1 MSDFYNKGVLTEAIL
16 NDPGLLEKWEKAFVQ
31 ANTVEMNTDAVL
43 DELHEEWLMAGG
55 DMQELF
61 EFKGEGQ
68 QEEWYRTSPFYWLKG
83 LKLPG
88 IGNIFKPLEWL
99 GKLALGGLGLAA
111 LAAAALWKKGKRS
124 AAIRKLKNFMQKL
137 VVLADSGWRNEKD
150 ERDCLLNIERQFR
163 RDILMSSCR
172 MLTAAGYELPVKTNA
187 NNSTEF
193 MRTDA
198 NLANTAVNED
208 NQTGIRPANVKTGK
222 NVRTFTQGIQIP
234 DDSGVDWSLMADKRT
249 YPTIGGLKFG
259 KWVGKLFRNKNHVH
273 SPWAEVKN
281 TPNLAIQASLTRKNI
296 GKPGQKE
303 TAGGFNT
310 KGEGDRN
317 AVNWAYVHDL
327 VGVWTGFINAVY
339 GDATAKIVMDKV
351 RRWAEDIAKAG
362 SNARGRKEQQGMLS
376 IPQTT
381 PTNYSYEDDYGQRAK
396 IKNPMGYYE
405 QLLRTSKAIA
415 DRYYGPKQQ
424 TDDGPHDLPWEQQNE
439 SYKALLEENNPL
451 KADYRNIR
459 TVGDPYYNIMNSI
472 LDSVFVVTWDG
483 NQVRA
488 SEEGFINPNQAQAD
502 PKGHNIVQADGT
514 VNDPQTEYFKIDP
527 ATNRNVKH
535 TGNGTGGG
543 WLMRLFQAQQMAE
556 GGGANPGQYP
566 KIRREFLCFGQGGG
580 ITVDFEKLLMNPNRP
595 FDRFFKELMDEVL
608 MAGYQIQPFGSWE
621 NLRDKVVGLINGYT
635 SPEGNDTVN
644 IAQFTNGGMLGD
656 DIQGWGKTIVT
667 AYNRI
672 YKGLND
678 VNDDIIGLT
687 QQMQTI
693 MRDNDARNILVTRNA
708 SERMKVFLT
717 QLNQYVC
724 NLIDM
729 TVQKMSQGK
738 SQDEK
743 GFAGFLTGNAPK
755 KEGKANN
762 ALHWLWEGTYYP
774 KLTERKDQRV
784 NNIISSGELAY
795 FNRVMFFTV
804 PQVIERALTGQVIQ
818 HTSTDMLDY
827 GSTGLQQMVPT
838 LNDNGKK
845 RRGS

>member
-1 MSDFYNKGVLTEAIL
+1 
-16 NDPGLLEKWEKAFVQ
+16 
-31 ANTVEMNTDAVL
+31 
-43 DELHEEWLMAGG
+43 
-55 DMQELF
+55 
-61 EFKGEGQ
+61 
-68 QEEWYRTSPFYWLKG
+68 
-83 LKLPG
+83 
-88 IGNIFKPLEWL
+88 
-99 GKLALGGLGLAA
+99 
-111 LAAAALWKKGKRS
+111 
-124 AAIRKLKNFMQKL
+124 
-137 VVLADSGWRNEKD
+137 
-150 ERDCLLNIERQFR
+150 
-163 RDILMSSCR
+163 
-172 MLTAAGYELPVKTNA
+172 
-187 NNSTEF
+187 
-193 MRTDA
+193 
-198 NLANTAVNED
+198 
-208 NQTGIRPANVKTGK
+208 
-222 NVRTFTQGIQIP
+222 
-234 DDSGVDWSLMADKRT
+234 
-249 YPTIGGLKFG
+249 
-259 KWVGKLFRNKNHVH
+259 
-273 SPWAEVKN
+273 
-281 TPNLAIQASLTRKNI
+281 
-296 GKPGQKE
+296 
-303 TAGGFNT
+303 
-310 KGEGDRN
+310 
-317 AVNWAYVHDL
+317 
-327 VGVWTGFINAVY
+327 
-339 GDATAKIVMDKV
+339 
-351 RRWAEDIAKAG
+351 
-362 SNARGRKEQQGMLS
+362 
-376 IPQTT
+376 
-381 PTNYSYEDDYGQRAK
+381 
-396 IKNPMGYYE
+396 
-405 QLLRTSKAIA
+405 
-415 DRYYGPKQQ
+415 
-424 TDDGPHDLPWEQQNE
+424 
-439 SYKALLEENNPL
+439 
-451 KADYRNIR
+451 
-459 TVGDPYYNIMNSI
+459 MNSI

-502 PKGHNIVQADGT
+502 PKGHNIVQADNT

-527 ATNRNVKH
+527 AANRNVKH

-556 GGGANPGQYP
+556 GGSANPGQYP
-566 KIRREFLCFGQGGG
+566 KIRREFLCFGQSGG

-644 IAQFTNGGMLGD
+644 VAQFSNGGMLGD

-667 AYNRI
+667 MYNRI

-743 GFAGFLTGNAPK
+743 GFAGFLIGNAPE

-838 LNDNGKK
+838 LNDDGKK

>member
-16 NDPGLLEKWEKAFVQ
+16 NDPKLLEEWERAFVQ
-31 ANTVEMNTDAVL
+31 ANTVEMDTDAVL
-43 DELHEEWLMAGG
+43 DGLHEEWLMAGG
-55 DMQELF
+55 GMQGLF

-68 QEEWYRTSPFYWLKG
+68 QEEWYKTSPFYWLRG

-99 GKLALGGLGLAA
+99 GKLALGGLGLTA
-111 LAAAALWKKGKRS
+111 LAAAALWKKGQRS
-124 AAIRKLKNFMQKL
+124 AAIRKLKNFLQKL

-172 MLTAAGYELPVKTNA
+172 MLTAAGYELPVKTEA
-187 NNSTEF
+187 NRSTEY
-193 MRTDA
+193 MRTDSMMA
-198 NLANTAVNED
+198 GTAVNED
-208 NQTGIRPANVKTGK
+208 NQTGIGKANVRAGR
-222 NVRTFTQGIQIP
+222 NVRTFTQGIEIP

-259 KWVGKLFRNKNHVH
+259 KWIGKFFRNKNHVH

-281 TPNLAIQASLTRKNI
+281 TPNLAIQASMSGQNI
-296 GKPGQKE
+296 GKAGQKE
-303 TAGGFNT
+303 TAGGFNVR
-310 KGEGDRN
+310 GDGDRN

-327 VGVWTGFINAVY
+327 VGVWTGMINAVY
-339 GDATAKIVMDKV
+339 GDATAKIVMEKV
-351 RRWAEDIAKAG
+351 RKWAEDIAKAG
-362 SNARGRKEQQGMLS
+362 SNARGRQEQQGMLS

-381 PTNYSYEDDYGQRAK
+381 PTNYSYENDYGQRAK
-396 IKNPMGYYE
+396 INNPMGYYE
-405 QLLRTSKAIA
+405 SLLRASKAIA
-415 DRYYGPKQQ
+415 DRHYGPKEQSN
-424 TDDGPHDLPWEQQNE
+424 DPRDLPADFYTNE
-439 SYKALLEENNPL
+439 SYRALLEENNPL
-451 KADYRNIR
+451 GADYTDIR
-459 TVGDPYYNIMNSI
+459 TVGMVYYNIMSSI

-483 NQVRA
+483 NQVRS
-488 SEEGFINPNQAQAD
+488 SEEGFINPNKVQAD
-502 PKGHNIVQADGT
+502 PQGHLTVQADGT
-514 VNDPQTEYFKIDP
+514 VNNQQTGYFQIDP
-527 ATNRNVKH
+527 ATNANVKH
-535 TGNGTGGG
+535 TGQGGAGG
-543 WLMRLFQAQQMAE
+543 WLWKLFEAQKMAGRGQAD
-556 GGGANPGQYP
+556 PGQYP
-566 KIRREFLCFGQGGG
+566 KVRREFLCFGERDG

-608 MAGYQIQPFGSWE
+608 MAGYQVQPFGSWE

-635 SPEGNDTVN
+635 SPEGNDQVN
-644 IAQFTNGGMLGD
+644 VAQFGGGNLQGN

-667 AYNRI
+667 MYNRI

-729 TVQKMSQGK
+729 TVQKLGQGK

-755 KEGKANN
+755 KDGKANN

-818 HTSTDMLDY
+818 HTSTDILDY
-827 GSTGLQQMVPT
+827 GSTGLQQMIP
-838 LNDNGKK
+838 DAQNGRN